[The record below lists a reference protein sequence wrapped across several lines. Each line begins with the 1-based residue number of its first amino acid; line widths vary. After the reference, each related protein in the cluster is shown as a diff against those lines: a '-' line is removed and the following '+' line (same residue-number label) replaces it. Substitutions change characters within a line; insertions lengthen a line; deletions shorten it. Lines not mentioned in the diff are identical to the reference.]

1 MGGSISLESK
11 KGEGSTFYFT
21 VNMEYTEEALIAP
34 ILLSEQKQSSETKK
48 LKILVVEDNDI
59 NQIIVKQHLSQHT
72 TLSAKS
78 GVEALEALNKMKVT
92 FDVILMD
99 CQMPQ
104 MDGFE
109 ATKRIR
115 KGEAGDRYVDVPII
129 ALTANAMKG
138 DKERCVDAGM
148 NDYLSKPFEVED
160 LLKKVEYWAKNK
172 MSTEPHL

>member
-1 MGGSISLESK
+1 
-11 KGEGSTFYFT
+11 
-21 VNMEYTEEALIAP
+21 
-34 ILLSEQKQSSETKK
+34 
-48 LKILVVEDNDI
+48 
-59 NQIIVKQHLSQHT
+59 
-72 TLSAKS
+72 
-78 GVEALEALNKMKVT
+78 
-92 FDVILMD
+92 MD

-148 NDYLSKPFEVED
+148 DDYLSKPFEVED
-160 LLKKVEYWAKNK
+160 LLKKVEYWAKSK
-172 MSTEPHL
+172 VST